1 MGGHRRDQSDSHVP
15 LRPSADFG
23 IEGTELQ
30 VRLDTSQHSLA
41 SPTCNGI
48 SINIDPADPEPTCI
62 SPKLMKA
69 VSTSSR
75 Q

>member
-30 VRLDTSQHSLA
+30 VKKELLIVRIVLLTF
-41 SPTCNGI
+41 
-48 SINIDPADPEPTCI
+48 SIVL
-62 SPKLMKA
+62 LM
-69 VSTSSR
+69 VTSSDAS
-75 Q
+75 